1 MAAYR
6 FRLETVLG
14 YRKNLEDMARQ
25 KLAAEEAELAR
36 LERALEKV
44 VLDRQRTSG
53 EFEERKKKPMT
64 AARFARFVE
73 TLQYQERQAEA
84 LREKIKAQKQAA
96 EAARA
101 ALAARVRDR
110 KVMEKARERD
120 YRRFL
125 KEETRRELGEN
136 DEMAVLRHGRSEA
149 G

>member
-6 FRLETVLG
+6 FRLETVLN
-14 YRKNLEDMARQ
+14 YRRNLEDTARQ

-36 LERALEKV
+36 LERALEKT
-44 VLDRQRTSG
+44 VLDRQRTSE

-84 LREKIKAQKQAA
+84 LREKIKAQKQAV

-125 KEETRRELGEN
+125 KEEMRRELGEN
-136 DEMAVLRHGRSEA
+136 DEMAVLRHGRSEV